1 VVEVV
6 EVPMSEAAREP
17 AVWFSL
23 MIILFQYQEEQVI
36 QYQLEVEDL
45 VLHQQVEDLLEMM
58 VQIALLLV

>member
-1 VVEVV
+1 
-6 EVPMSEAAREP
+6 MSEAAREP